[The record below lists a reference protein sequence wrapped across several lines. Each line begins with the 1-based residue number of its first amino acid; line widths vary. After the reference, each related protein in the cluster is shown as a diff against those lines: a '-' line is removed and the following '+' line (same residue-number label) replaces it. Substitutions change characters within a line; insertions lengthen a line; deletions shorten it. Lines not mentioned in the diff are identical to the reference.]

1 VATDDSEELIWKL
14 LECVDGRLNI
24 YIYISREVAYVF
36 LATKMI
42 QLREVADRT
51 IFSRH
56 CGHLPPEN
64 MVQR

>member
-1 VATDDSEELIWKL
+1 MWKL
-14 LECVDGRLNI
+14 LECVDGRLN
-24 YIYISREVAYVF
+24 IYISREVAYVF

-56 CGHLPPEN
+56 CGHLPQEN